1 LNLIHLIQS
10 CSPDA
15 GFWSIIGV
23 TGAVIMALCVW
34 VFLRRNAN
42 KPPRLD
48 EQATDTE
55 APTDQEAYGLIPK
68 SKGLLDPLGV
78 GTKAFI

>member
-1 LNLIHLIQS
+1 
-10 CSPDA
+10 
-15 GFWSIIGV
+15 
-23 TGAVIMALCVW
+23 MALCVW